1 MKENKL
7 KLRRNSSMKVAM
19 KIFFTKPT
27 YNIMQKLSKKMKSK
41 SYFASVPSQENPPEK
56 IKKASKLNE
65 KALKRDFNGGC
76 LNDFGVHEK

>member
-1 MKENKL
+1 
-7 KLRRNSSMKVAM
+7 
-19 KIFFTKPT
+19 
-27 YNIMQKLSKKMKSK
+27 MQKLSKKMKSK

-65 KALKRDFNGGC
+65 KVLKRDFNGGC

>member
-7 KLRRNSSMKVAM
+7 KLRRNSWTKVAM
-19 KIFFTKPT
+19 KIVFTKCT

-41 SYFASVPSQENPPEK
+41 SYFASVPSQENPPEN